1 MLSSNGELLFV
12 QLEGSLLS
20 LSLCVCVCVCV
31 CASVRVSLYIYLS
44 VCEYVPCG
52 GADKHPR
59 PLQKAAEPVSHEPS
73 QASSKHL
80 PLDLA
85 PSRWYPS

>member
-1 MLSSNGELLFV
+1 
-12 QLEGSLLS
+12 
-20 LSLCVCVCVCV
+20 VCT
-31 CASVRVSLYIYLS
+31 SVRVSLYIYRS

-52 GADKHPR
+52 GADEHAR